1 MEVLE
6 NEFYDDYAAEFQFEM
21 IKILNETLK
30 KHNIPVGKR
39 KEICGDF
46 TFDFSM
52 LIDQGEISDTLPRV
66 TFYKEDEKV
75 LHFGSLTF
83 DFHDYAFGNTDA
95 VFEEED
101 EQAK

>member
-6 NEFYDDYAAEFQFEM
+6 NELYDDYAAEFQFEM

-30 KHNIPVGKR
+30 KHNIPIETR

-52 LIDQGEISDTLPRV
+52 LIDQGEISNTLPRV
-66 TFYKEDEKV
+66 TFYKEDEDV

-101 EQAK
+101 EQPK